1 MRSKWQFS
9 FSAPLIALVLAGLAA
24 AVIRM
29 AAKAHHTPATI
40 IAIFTAPLLLCGAI
54 GVLFGRLDDWMKLG
68 ALIAIAGSLYLTFV
82 RLAST

>member
-1 MRSKWQFS
+1 MQSKRQFNFIS
-9 FSAPLIALVLAGLAA
+9 LLAVLVLVGFAA
-24 AVIRM
+24 SVIHM

-40 IAIFTAPLLLCGAI
+40 IAIFTAPLLLCGAM
-54 GVLFGRLDDWMKLG
+54 GVMFGRLDDWMKLG